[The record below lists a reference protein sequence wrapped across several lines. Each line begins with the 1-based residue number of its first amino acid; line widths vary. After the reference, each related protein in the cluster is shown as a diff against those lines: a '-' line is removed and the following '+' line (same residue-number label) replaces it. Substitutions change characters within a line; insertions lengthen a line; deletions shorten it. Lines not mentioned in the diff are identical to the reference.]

1 MLAVCLAAICG
12 LAGAYA
18 GARALQTLLNRLP
31 WTAYL
36 DQILPSLMA
45 SFFTGLLAWGVQ

>member
-12 LAGAYA
+12 LAGAYS
-18 GARALQTLLNRLP
+18 GVRALQTVLNRLP

-36 DQILPSLMA
+36 DQILPSLFA
-45 SFFTGLLAWGVQ
+45 SLFTGLVAWGVL